1 MAFADESSEDV
12 FSSGGG
18 QPAFDV
24 KKLLETLRKFYWIFA
39 LTAALGLG
47 LSYLYLKT
55 TKPLY
60 SSTAEIK
67 IERRSTTQSVSMTGG
82 AMAYEGATT
91 PEDLKTIEQ
100 SFISPM
106 LMRRVIAKLDLTTVD
121 NFVGS
126 GRPAAGVS
134 EGELVG
140 YLMGNSKVA
149 LVPDTRL
156 IQISFQSWDPAQ
168 AELVANAIVEE
179 GIGYDREQ
187 RIEAVSVNVKYL
199 QSEAEKQE
207 SNLKKAEEVLN
218 DYTEKLGIVSIDG
231 ESNIVEVQLRDLNSR
246 HTAIKSERLKL
257 ESDYEQIEAC
267 LNEPEKLLDIESIRK
282 VPAVERLYA
291 RAGELRGQLV
301 KLAQRYRPENPLM
314 IQTQTELREV
324 ETTLKQEILQAPKSI
339 EVALAAVKMNEESIA
354 RAEEKQEQ
362 KVIEVKKLAIDY
374 KVYQRQIDAY
384 KLAYE
389 ATLKRLNEETSQARS
404 QPVLLQMV
412 DPAGPGFQISVK
424 PARVLI
430 TGLVGGLML
439 GAGLIVLI
447 MQLDSS
453 IKSVED
459 AESAFRLSVL
469 AAVPEYA
476 PPSQEEEAAEP
487 NFLKRWIDAG
497 LPTLRRGIEAARTRG
512 RSEEILA
519 LPDLAHSPVIND
531 KYSHAAEAFRTL
543 RASIQMMETNARSNL
558 VLVTSPMPGE
568 GKSFCALNL
577 AVAMANSGQLTLL
590 VDAQLR
596 KPVIEERVFGTKD
609 HRGLADYLQGDVAFS
624 SIIRATPVPNL
635 DVVTAGTPY
644 SHPAE
649 ILSRQRFQEFL
660 AEAQP
665 NYDRVIFD
673 SASITPV
680 SDTLSFARF
689 FHVVCLVLRASRT
702 PRRTVNRAVELL
714 SRAGAKPFGLV
725 MNFVPLKYEPVHD
738 PADLP
743 RLLAAEQQGSL
754 DFPKTCSSC
763 GKVYE
768 NFEDFIKNTLAPA
781 GGGGEQADPGRGIRV
796 TRICECGSPV
806 VVSSEFRRDTS
817 ESGLRRRY
825 LFGELHDRLVEA
837 GIPREEARA
846 KLLLTLKVWRNEIFT
861 ENALDESEAGVHR
874 RNLFAEILEL
884 LVKSGLPREEARAKL
899 LQTIQIWR
907 DAP

>member
-1 MAFADESSEDV
+1 MAFADESSGDV

-18 QPAFDV
+18 PAAFDV

-39 LTAALGLG
+39 CTVALGLG
-47 LSYLYLKT
+47 LSFLYLKT
-55 TKPLY
+55 SKPLY

-106 LMRRVIAKLDLTTVD
+106 LMRRVIAKLDLTMVD

-140 YLMGNSKVA
+140 YLLGNSKVA

-156 IQISFQSWDPAQ
+156 IQISFQSRDPAQ

-179 GIGYDREQ
+179 GIAYDREQ

-207 SNLKKAEEVLN
+207 SNLKKSEEVLN

-339 EVALAAVKMNEESIA
+339 EVALAAVKMNEQSIA

-362 KVIEVKKLAIDY
+362 NVIAVKKLAIDY

-412 DPAGPGFQISVK
+412 DPAGPGFQISVM
-424 PARVLI
+424 PPRI
-430 TGLVGGLML
+430 FMTGIVAGVML
-439 GAGLIVLI
+439 GAGLIVLM

-459 AESAFRLSVL
+459 AESALRLSVL
-469 AAVPEYA
+469 AAVPVYA
-476 PPSQEEEAAEP
+476 PPSQEEDAPGP
-487 NFLKRWIDAG
+487 NVLKRWIDAG
-497 LPTLRRGIEAARTRG
+497 LPILKRGMEAARTRG
-512 RSEEILA
+512 RSEDVLA
-519 LPDLAHSPVIND
+519 RPDLANSPLIND
-531 KYSHAAEAFRTL
+531 KFSHAAEAFRTL
-543 RASIQMMETNARSNL
+543 RASIQIMDANARSNL
-558 VLVTSPMPGE
+558 VLVTSPLPGE

-577 AVAMANSGQLTLL
+577 SVAMANSGQRTLL

-609 HRGLADYLQGDVAFS
+609 HRGLADYLQGEVAFS

-644 SHPAE
+644 SLPAE

-689 FHVVCLVLRASRT
+689 FPVVCLVLRANS
-702 PRRTVNRAVELL
+702 P
-714 SRAGAKPFGLV
+714 K
-725 MNFVPLKYEPVHD
+725 
-738 PADLP
+738 
-743 RLLAAEQQGSL
+743 AAAS
-754 DFPKTCSSC
+754 
-763 GKVYE
+763 
-768 NFEDFIKNTLAPA
+768 
-781 GGGGEQADPGRGIRV
+781 
-796 TRICECGSPV
+796 
-806 VVSSEFRRDTS
+806 VS
-817 ESGLRRRY
+817 
-825 LFGELHDRLVEA
+825 
-837 GIPREEARA
+837 
-846 KLLLTLKVWRNEIFT
+846 W
-861 ENALDESEAGVHR
+861 
-874 RNLFAEILEL
+874 
-884 LVKSGLPREEARAKL
+884 
-899 LQTIQIWR
+899 W
-907 DAP
+907 